1 MPSGSD
7 ADYLLRLGPGFNAA
21 GSLGGGGPSIEIAVR
36 CVAGP
41 DEKINVLD
49 VCGLSFDGSLASGHV
64 VECSAAPALP

>member
-21 GSLGGGGPSIEIAVR
+21 GSLGGGPSIEIAVR